1 MDCRPA
7 ACRPAHVRALLQP
20 SYFRPSLSATVRAC
34 LAACVMLPWLAGC
47 ASGGGLG
54 GTVDRTL
61 AAVGLKDA
69 QAVADQQR
77 TVALELHGAGNLNAG
92 KGRKGVALVVRVYQL
107 RDAQR
112 FEQLPMARFLDAQ
125 AERETLGD
133 DLLDVSERVLLPG
146 EQQHWPLRLA
156 DDARHLGVVALF
168 RHPGDGAWR
177 LVLDGR
183 KARQQPVVIGA
194 HACALTTA
202 SPALATVMSGD
213 PMSLSGV
220 RCGG

>member
-1 MDCRPA
+1 MDCLPAVRRHARAFARLLTRSPA
-7 ACRPAHVRALLQP
+7 ALRGAASASVLAL
-20 SYFRPSLSATVRAC
+20 TVT
-34 LAACVMLPWLAGC
+34 GC
-47 ASGGGLG
+47 ASNGGLG

-92 KGRKGVALVVRVYQL
+92 RGRNGVALVVRVYQL

-112 FEQLPMARFLDAQ
+112 FEQLPMTRFLDPQGEHGA
-125 AERETLGD
+125 LGD
-133 DLLDVSERVLLPG
+133 DLVDVSERVLLPDDT
-146 EQQHWPLRLA
+146 QQWPVRLA
-156 DDARHLGVVALF
+156 EGARHVGVVALF
-168 RHPGDGAWR
+168 RHPGDGPWR
-177 LVLDGR
+177 FVFDGR
-183 KARQQPVVIGA
+183 KARQHGVVIGA

-202 SPALATVMSGD
+202 SPALTTVMSGN

>member
-7 ACRPAHVRALLQP
+7 ASRPAHVRAAVRP
-20 SYFRPSLSATVRAC
+20 SCLRPSLSATSRAC
-34 LAACVMLPWLAGC
+34 LLACVLLASLSGC

-54 GTVDRTL
+54 STVDRTL

-77 TVALELHGAGNLNAG
+77 TVTLELHGAGNLNAG
-92 KGRKGVALVVRVYQL
+92 NGRKGVALVVRVYQL

-112 FEQLPMARFLDAQ
+112 FGQLPMARFLDAQ
-125 AERETLGD
+125 AERDALGD
-133 DLLDVSERVLLPG
+133 DLVDVSERVLLPG
-146 EQQHWPLRLA
+146 EQQQWPLRLA

-168 RHPGDGAWR
+168 RHPGDGPWR
-177 LVLDGR
+177 FVFDGR
-183 KARQQPVVIGA
+183 KARRHGVVIGA

>member
-1 MDCRPA
+1 MECPST
-7 ACRPAHVRALLQP
+7 ACRSARASTHVAMRASARFRHPLRALAVFTFLAV
-20 SYFRPSLSATVRAC
+20 AT
-34 LAACVMLPWLAGC
+34 GC
-47 ASGGGLG
+47 ASSDGLG

-69 QAVADQQR
+69 RAVADEQHS
-77 TVALELHGAGNLNAG
+77 VALELHGAGNLNAG
-92 KGRKGVALVVRVYQL
+92 RGHKGVALVVRVYQL

-125 AERETLGD
+125 DERLALGD
-133 DLLDVSERVLLPG
+133 DLVDVSERVLLPDDT
-146 EQQHWPLRLA
+146 QQWLLRLA
-156 DDARHLGVVALF
+156 DDARHVGVVALF
-168 RHPGDGAWR
+168 RHPGDGPWR
-177 LVLDGR
+177 LLFDGR
-183 KARQQPVVIGA
+183 KARQHGVVIGA